1 MKTPH
6 TRFLSSLLIGVLA
19 LFAALN
25 FSSAAP
31 ADSGATSPTVTTSAG
46 PAPQESQTYRIL
58 VANDDGI
65 EHEGL
70 LELVK
75 AMSKVGEVVVTSPP
89 ANRSG
94 ASHSSTM
101 LSAPMKIEQRTLEGA
116 AEAWAVDG
124 TPSDCVAFGVRHLGV
139 EQPFDLVVSGI
150 NGGSNVGLVAH
161 YSGTVGA
168 AMEGA
173 MNGIP
178 SFAIS
183 MERGRG
189 ANHFKLAAAFAADF
203 ARKMLAE
210 GVDATVIYNIN
221 VPSADP
227 AEITGV
233 AIAAMGGLY
242 LEAPRFNIF
251 EDGGDTF
258 ARPTLQRGSN
268 FPAASDTAAYYE
280 GKITIAPLRVN
291 HTDTAKLAELA
302 AWQLEPPTP
311 N

>member
-1 MKTPH
+1 MKTTQ

-19 LFAALN
+19 LCAALH
-25 FSSAAP
+25 FSSDQASAP
-31 ADSGATSPTVTTSAG
+31 VP
-46 PAPQESQTYRIL
+46 ETYRIL
-58 VANDDGI
+58 IANDDGI

-75 AMSKVGEVVVTSPP
+75 AMSKVGEVVVTAPP

-101 LSAPMKIEQRTLEGA
+101 LSTSMKIEQRTIEGA
-116 AEAWAVDG
+116 SEAWAVDG
-124 TPSDCVAFGVRHLGV
+124 TPSDCVAFGVRHLGT
-139 EQPFDLVVSGI
+139 EKPFDLVVSGI

-178 SFAIS
+178 SFAVS

-203 ARKMLAE
+203 ARKMLEEEA
-210 GVDATVIYNIN
+210 DATVIYNIN
-221 VPSADP
+221 VPSASP

-233 AIAAMGGLY
+233 AIAEMGGLY
-242 LEAPRFNIF
+242 LEAPRFNVY
-251 EDGGDTF
+251 EDGGETF
-258 ARPTLQRGSN
+258 VRAALQRGSD
-268 FPAASDTAAYYE
+268 FPAGSDTAAYYE

-291 HTDTAKLAELA
+291 HTDSAKLVELI

-311 N
+311 KEALIYSGE